1 MTTIILTNR
10 NRGLQIV
17 KKCLLSLKQQTVQTF
32 KVLLVDYG
40 SHKTYQE
47 QLHLVAE
54 NYEFVTLIQCDTQ
67 QQLWC
72 KSRAINI
79 ALKQCK
85 TTFVFVGD
93 IDMLYHPKF
102 IEKLNKLKNKNT
114 AIYFQ
119 VGFLNKEES
128 KQIKNFKDYKISFK
142 SKKEATGMTLFN
154 TQTLMAINGYDE
166 FYNGWGSED
175 TDVHV
180 RLKNVG
186 FKVNFFDK
194 EVLLL
199 HQWHSKQYRTKN
211 SLEPFHSSLEQTN
224 SEYLK
229 LTALSKQIKANLGF
243 QWGNYNKLDYEQL
256 SKTDLTFKITNSE
269 AQVKAFIN
277 RILLTEKNKIIHV
290 TVSTHNEYKSL
301 KQSIKKMLGKKTISF
316 LSMKPVNDM
325 LLESIIS
332 NLRNSAYKFQYDV
345 KAKKILLTIKL

>member
-1 MTTIILTNR
+1 MITIILTNR
-10 NRGLQIV
+10 NRDLGIV
-17 KKCLLSLKQQTVQTF
+17 KNCLLSLEKQTMKNF
-32 KVLLVDYG
+32 RVLLVDYG
-40 SHKTYQE
+40 SFTAYQE
-47 QLHLVAE
+47 QLHLLAQ

-142 SKKEATGMTLFN
+142 SNKEATGMTLFY
-154 TQTLMAINGYDE
+154 TQTLMDINGFDE

-180 RLKNVG
+180 RLKNAG
-186 FKVNFFDK
+186 YSVNFYN
-194 EVLLL
+194 ETVLLL
-199 HQWHSKQYRTKN
+199 HQWHSKKYRQKN
-211 SLEPFHSSLEQTN
+211 IDSPFHSSLEQIN
-224 SEYLK
+224 SDYLK
-229 LTALSKQIKANLGF
+229 FTTSSKKIKSNLHF
-243 QWGNYNKLDYEQL
+243 HWGNYNASDYEQL
-256 SKTDLTFKITNSE
+256 NKIDNTHKITNTE
-269 AQVKAFIN
+269 AQIKAFIN
-277 RILLTEKNKIIHV
+277 NILLVEKNKVISVVIN
-290 TVSTHNEYKSL
+290 THSEYKSL
-301 KQSIKKMLGKKTISF
+301 KQSAKKILGKKTISF
-316 LSMKPVNDM
+316 LSMPMVNNI
-325 LLESIIS
+325 LLECIIS
-332 NLRNSAYKFQYDV
+332 NLRNRAYKFQYNTF
-345 KAKKILLTIKL
+345 AKEIHLIIKL